1 MNPSNSQTNS
11 QTNNEFQNEITP
23 PGTFKLRISRGSQV
37 YYEGDRAESLY
48 RLTSGLARMTKLS
61 PSGRPVVVRH
71 VLPGD
76 YFGEAVLH
84 GQHHHAEVQALTDL
98 TFDVLPALI
107 QDPNTLIS
115 VTKNLSQQLERT
127 MQFEAHLQLGELRER
142 IARYLLQ
149 LRHTPLCELNSDGQ
163 PELSVAQEVIAQGVN
178 ASRES
183 ASKILKEMRLEGLI
197 DVQYRRT
204 VLLNI
209 AGLEVLAQN
218 ELG

>member
-1 MNPSNSQTNS
+1 MNPSNANPNPVQANLNDTL
-11 QTNNEFQNEITP
+11 

-76 YFGEAVLH
+76 YFGEAVLSD
-84 GQHHHAEVQALTDL
+84 QTHHAEVQALTDL
-98 TFDVLPALI
+98 TFDVLPASI
-107 QDPNTLIS
+107 QDPKTLIS
-115 VTKNLSQQLERT
+115 VTKNLSEQLERT
-127 MQFEAHLQLGELRER
+127 MHFEAHLQLGELRER
-142 IARYLLQ
+142 VARYLLQ
-149 LRHTPLCELNSDGQ
+149 LRHTPLSEVNAKEQ
-163 PELSVAQEVIAQGVN
+163 PVLSVAQEVIAQGVN

-204 VLLNI
+204 ILLNI
-209 AGLEVLAQN
+209 PALEALAQN
-218 ELG
+218 ELE

>member
-1 MNPSNSQTNS
+1 MDLN
-11 QTNNEFQNEITP
+11 IIDTP
-23 PGTFKLRISRGSQV
+23 IVQIDESPAGTFKLRISRGSQV

-76 YFGEAVLH
+76 YFGEASLND
-84 GQHHHAEVQALTDL
+84 QTHHAEVQALTDL
-98 TFDVLPALI
+98 TFDVLPASI
-107 QDPNTLIS
+107 HDPRTLIS

-142 IARYLLQ
+142 VARYLLQ
-149 LRHTPLCELNSDGQ
+149 LRHTPLCEVNAKGQ
-163 PELSVAQEVIAQGVN
+163 PVLSVAQEVIAQGVN

-204 VLLNI
+204 ILLNI
-209 AGLEVLAQN
+209 PALEVLAQN
-218 ELG
+218 ELE

>member
-1 MNPSNSQTNS
+1 MDLNIVDIPVAHIDES
-11 QTNNEFQNEITP
+11 P
-23 PGTFKLRISRGSQV
+23 AGTFKLRISRGSQV

-76 YFGEAVLH
+76 YFGEASLND
-84 GQHHHAEVQALTDL
+84 QTHHAEVQALTDL
-98 TFDVLPALI
+98 TFDVLPASI
-107 QDPNTLIS
+107 HDPRTLIS

-142 IARYLLQ
+142 VARYLLQ
-149 LRHTPLCELNSDGQ
+149 LRHTPLSEVNAKGQ
-163 PELSVAQEVIAQGVN
+163 PVLSVAQEVIAQGVN

-204 VLLNI
+204 ILLNI
-209 AGLEVLAQN
+209 SALEALAQN
-218 ELG
+218 ELE